1 MPWFRVSVAA
11 AFLSLL
17 TGAVAQA
24 ANATQCQADLT
35 QAGPPPNSTKVLI
48 LGGGMAGVIA
58 ARTLQQ
64 QGITDYVIVEA
75 KHVFGGRMSQTTFGT
90 NGSYVIEKGANW
102 IHGTQTDN
110 GPANPVWLLALKH
123 NLSMVKSDLFNNIT
137 FFDYN
142 GPNDYSATFDASLT
156 AFNNARALAGERW
169 QQNQTDLDLR
179 SAYNYLGVSPK
190 TPQEAAC
197 QNASVIILFDFAVPL
212 RLTPTGRIGVQ
223 MHRSA
228 ELPADASQTSSLAA
242 AWNYN
247 YTFESDVGYS
257 DVDMLS
263 VDPRGFACIVQAEA
277 ATFLNTSQVLFNQT
291 VTTIQYSQSGVTVQT
306 ESGYTLTADHA
317 LVTFSVGV
325 LQGTDVSFEPALP
338 DWKRAAISNIEMPVY
353 TKIFLQFEKKFW
365 FDTEIGL
372 YADQQKGRYPVW
384 QSLDYPGVYPGSGI
398 IFVTVT
404 GDYADYLEQL
414 NKNTTQVQLEVME
427 VLRRMYPDAPDPIDI
442 FLPVWGRAPLFR
454 GSYSSWGASFR
465 PQHSYELRAPVN
477 GNLWFAGEGTS
488 LKYFGFLQGAYLE
501 GENAANNIAACI
513 KDSTRCP
520 STS

>member
-1 MPWFRVSVAA
+1 MWAIAYPLLFLAMPWFRVSAA
-11 AFLSLL
+11 AVFLTLL

-24 ANATQCQADLT
+24 ANATQCQSTLT
-35 QAGPPPNSTKVLI
+35 PAGAPPNNTKVLI

-58 ARTLQQ
+58 ARTLHQ
-64 QGITDYVIVEA
+64 QGINDFVIVEA
-75 KHVFGGRMSQTTFGT
+75 KHVFGGRMSQTTFGA

-102 IHGTQTDN
+102 IHGTQTGS
-110 GPANPVWLLALKH
+110 GPANPVWELAKNHSLKTVETH
-123 NLSMVKSDLFNNIT
+123 LFSNIT

-142 GPNDYSATFDASLT
+142 GPNNYSDKFEASLD
-156 AFNNARALAGERW
+156 AFDKARALAGQRW

-190 TPQEAAC
+190 TPQEQAC
-197 QNASVIILFDFAVPL
+197 EYYQIDYEYA
-212 RLTPTGRIGVQ
+212 Q
-223 MHRSA
+223 
-228 ELPADASQTSSLAA
+228 DASQTSSLAS

-247 YTFESDVGYS
+247 YTFDPDVGYS
-257 DVDMLS
+257 DVDLLS

-291 VTTIQYSQSGVTVQT
+291 VENITYSQSGVTVQT
-306 ESGYTLTADHA
+306 TSGYNLTADHA
-317 LVTFSVGV
+317 LVTFSIGV
-325 LQGTDVSFEPALP
+325 LQGTDVSFKPKLP
-338 DWKRAAISNIEMPVY
+338 DWKVEAISSIEMPVY

-384 QSLDYPGVYPGSGI
+384 QSLDYPGIYPGSGI

-427 VLRRMYPDAPDPIDI
+427 VLRKMYPNAPDPIDI
-442 FLPVWGRAPLFR
+442 FLPIWGRAPLFR
-454 GSYSSWGASFR
+454 GSYSSWGASFI
-465 PQHSYELRAPVN
+465 PQHAYNLSAPVN
-477 GNLWFAGEGTS
+477 GHLWFAGEGTS

-501 GENAANNIAACI
+501 GQNAANNIAACI
-513 KDSTRCP
+513 KNPARCP
-520 STS
+520 STT

>member
-1 MPWFRVSVAA
+1 MPRFRVSVAA
-11 AFLSLL
+11 VFLSLL

-24 ANATQCQADLT
+24 ANATQCQSNLT
-35 QAGPPPNSTKVLI
+35 QAGAPPNSTKVLI

-102 IHGTQTDN
+102 IHGTQTGS
-110 GPANPVWLLALKH
+110 GPANPVWLLAKNHSLQ
-123 NLSMVKSDLFNNIT
+123 MVESHLFTNIT

-142 GPNDYSATFDASLT
+142 GPNDYSATFNASLT
-156 AFNNARALAGERW
+156 AFDNARALAGQRW

-179 SAYNYLGVSPK
+179 SAYNYMGVSPK
-190 TPQEAAC
+190 TPQEEAC
-197 QNASVIILFDFAVPL
+197 EYYQIDYTDAYRS
-212 RLTPTGRIGVQ
+212 
-223 MHRSA
+223 HRSLDA
-228 ELPADASQTSSLAA
+228 QDASQTSSLAA

-247 YTFESDVGYS
+247 YTFDSDVGYS

-263 VDPRGFACIVQAEA
+263 VDPRGIACIVQAEA

-291 VTTIQYSQSGVTVQT
+291 VKTIQYSQSGVTVQT
-306 ESGYTLTADHA
+306 ESGYTLSADHA

-338 DWKRAAISNIEMPVY
+338 DWKRVAISNIEMPVY

-384 QSLDYPGVYPGSGI
+384 QSLDYPGIYPGSGI

-404 GDYADYLEQL
+404 GDYANYLEQL

-427 VLRRMYPDAPDPIDI
+427 VLRRMYPNAPDPIDI

-454 GSYSSWGASFR
+454 GSYSNWGASFR

-477 GNLWFAGEGTS
+477 GHLWFAGEGTS

-513 KDSTRCP
+513 KNSTRCP